1 MLRLIGSSMI
11 VCLVLVSGCARTY
24 TISVTKNPNQV
35 FYKSPAIMVEMAS
48 IDYLEL
54 EGEFEYQLL
63 AKGFNV
69 TSTAAGVT
77 KTKYHA
83 DMDYN
88 RGKAQGGRET
98 YTVREVPAY
107 YILRISYDHSIYYD
121 QLKLYGSLRNLN
133 TGRNIL
139 SLKIAGDRKSPGD
152 LFRPDID
159 YSKVVEEVIEKLD
172 TMHKRPPQPSKP
184 PTSNDVKDAQLKKP
198 QQIRDVLAPL
208 AVVGGFIIAILVIED
223 HQGEQK

>member
-1 MLRLIGSSMI
+1 
-11 VCLVLVSGCARTY
+11 
-24 TISVTKNPNQV
+24 
-35 FYKSPAIMVEMAS
+35 MVDMAS
-48 IDYLEL
+48 IDYLAL

-63 AKGFNV
+63 AQGFNV
-69 TSTAAGVT
+69 TSTAAGLT

-98 YTVREVPAY
+98 YTIREVPAY
-107 YILRISYDHSIYYD
+107 YVLRISYDHSSVYD
-121 QLKLYGSLRNLN
+121 ELKLYGSLRNLS
-133 TGRNIL
+133 TGQNIL
-139 SLKIAGDRKSPGD
+139 SLKIIGDRKEPGD

-159 YSKVVEEVIEKLD
+159 YHKVVEEVIEKLD

-198 QQIRDVLAPL
+198 QQIRDVLAPIAL
-208 AVVGGFIIAILVIED
+208 IGGFIIVILAIEAY
-223 HQGEQK
+223 Q